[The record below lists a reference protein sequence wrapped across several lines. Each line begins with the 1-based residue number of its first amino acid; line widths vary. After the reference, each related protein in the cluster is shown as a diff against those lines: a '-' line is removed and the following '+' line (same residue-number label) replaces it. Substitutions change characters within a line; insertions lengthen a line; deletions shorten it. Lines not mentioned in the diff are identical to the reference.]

1 MNYFERLN
9 LILTKARVFKDASD
23 DQEDILALLVAIF
36 DQIAQADYDFG
47 RTLRWP
53 LLDISER
60 HYEYFFAAQLFLV
73 EKQLTSLLQMPT
85 SPVSDLPPIPN
96 DIGLLNQEFDRVLL
110 NIQNTNTV
118 GIGISS
124 TTLPADAFTAE
135 YREQLFSMLIQSAQ
149 YSGSLYQ
156 MSEDEAWTTM
166 MMLTVARSLA
176 LALDRL
182 DWFYGVTAVIA
193 EKLNASSEY
202 QLSRDFAED
211 ILAASIRDK
220 RPEWG
225 YFVSFKVYN
234 GQHNPNQALI
244 NLNILLACT
253 RRRADL
259 TSPLFIRL
267 LIEIQRFFRNIRHDR
282 GGAKLHEILVTRFQ
296 LTDTEMFDATNVYLL
311 AQTMALNPDVVVRA
325 YEYVSLNREFIFRE
339 GPSVAV
345 PLLNTLQYI
354 IWAFRDHPEIGLL
367 DNYVLALERVIGEK
381 EAQRIRGRV
390 FGEFEPLKDLY
401 VTEINALQKTRN
413 TDDLVSESH
422 NAMVLASRLITLAE
436 STQDPNSFLLAMII
450 KADMSWVF
458 QERDSKDKYR
468 VLERDPLSNAIV
480 FQSHSNYDDI
490 IRSNFPV
497 VDGCAYL
504 WLGEADRRL
513 FTLWLSSR
521 GYSRISIA
529 PFWDLRAMDDWLE
542 KSFLDLRFDDT
553 ILVHGQ
559 VTQYLEEDQRRDLQ
573 SVQDT
578 LSFARVPTE
587 PSSSILLVKDITV
600 SPFPHNLILDC
611 NGEFLSRTR
620 PITCIQSTE
629 WFLER
634 VKKHS
639 LLKDDFSISM
649 WLPTDGG
656 DFELNYLF
664 AKLNASIDE
673 FKITSYN
680 TLIPTKPME
689 GDINILVAHGAQDI
703 SVFHSFY
710 PNENTSVVDLD
721 NVIGKGVV
729 AILFVC
735 HSGSIARALFRNKML
750 SIIREFFDNDY
761 HAVIAPFWSLHT
773 SIPPIWLPVFL
784 KALLAGQTISEA
796 VFAANSCIYE
806 SNKNPGAWACL
817 HLYGNPWLSANS
829 FIVNPPA

>member
-23 DQEDILALLVAIF
+23 DQEDVLAPLVAIF
-36 DQIAQADYDFG
+36 DQIAEADYDFG
-47 RTLRWP
+47 RTLRWA

-60 HYEYFFAAQLFLV
+60 HYEYLFAAQLFLV
-73 EKQLTSLLQMPT
+73 EKQLTGLLEIPT
-85 SPVSDLPPIPN
+85 SPVSNLPPIPT
-96 DIGLLNQEFDRVLL
+96 DVGFLNQEFERVLR
-110 NIQNTNTV
+110 NIQTNPV

-124 TTLPADAFTAE
+124 TTLPAEAFTME
-135 YREQLFSMLIQSAQ
+135 YREQLFSLLIQSAQ
-149 YSGSLYQ
+149 HSGSLYQ
-156 MSEDEAWTTM
+156 ISEGEASATM
-166 MMLTVARSLA
+166 ITLTIARSLA

-182 DWFYGVTAVIA
+182 DWFYGVTAVVA

-211 ILAASIRDK
+211 ILAASIGDE

-234 GQHNPNQALI
+234 GQHNTNQALV
-244 NLNILLACT
+244 NLNILLACA

-267 LIEIQRFFRNIRHDR
+267 LIEIQRFFRNIRHDQ
-282 GGAKLHEILVTRFQ
+282 GGAKLHESLITRFQ
-296 LTDTEMFDATNVYLL
+296 LTDTEMFDTTNVYLL
-311 AQTMALNPDVVVRA
+311 AKTMALDPGVVVQA
-325 YEYVSLNREFIFRE
+325 YEYLSLNREFILRE

-345 PLLNTLQYI
+345 PLLNTLQSI

-367 DNYVLALERVIGEK
+367 DHYVLVLERVIGEE

-390 FGEFEPLKDLY
+390 FGEFEPLKALY
-401 VTEINALQKTRN
+401 LREINAFQKTRN

-422 NAMVLASRLITLAE
+422 NAMVLAARLITLAE

-458 QERDSKDKYR
+458 QEQDSKDKYR
-468 VLERDPLSNAIV
+468 VLELDPRSNTTV
-480 FQSHSNYDDI
+480 FQSHSDYDDI
-490 IRSNFPV
+490 IRSSFPV
-497 VDGCAYL
+497 VDDCAYL

-513 FTLWLSSR
+513 FTLWLSSQ

-542 KSFLDLRFDDT
+542 KSFLDLRFEDI

-559 VTQYLEEDQRRDLQ
+559 VTQYLEEDQRRDMQ
-573 SVQDT
+573 SVQEA

-587 PSSSILLVKDITV
+587 ASSSILLVKDIRI

-620 PITCIQSTE
+620 PITCIQSSE
-629 WFLER
+629 WFLEKVR
-634 VKKHS
+634 KHS
-639 LLKDDFSISM
+639 LLKDDLSISM
-649 WLPTDGG
+649 WLPTDGE

-664 AKLNASIDE
+664 AKFSDSIDN

-680 TLIPTKPME
+680 TLIPTEPMDS
-689 GDINILVAHGAQDI
+689 DINIIVAHGAQDI
-703 SVFHSFY
+703 SEFHSFY
-710 PNENTSVVDLD
+710 PNQNTSVVDLD
-721 NVIGKGVV
+721 SVIGKGLV

-750 SIIREFFDNDY
+750 SIIRKFFDNDY

-773 SIPPIWLPVFL
+773 SIPPIWLPAFL
-784 KALLAGQTISEA
+784 EALLAGQTISEA

-817 HLYGNPWLSANS
+817 HLYGNPWVVTEA
-829 FIVNPPA
+829 PR